1 MNNLEQR
8 KFVII
13 AAFVIIGIIF
23 LIQLFSI
30 QVIDDSYVSSAD
42 NQALRFVTKY
52 PSRGIIYDRNGEI
65 LVLNQAAYDLMV
77 VPGQVEN
84 IDTTLLCE
92 ILDIT
97 LDEFESNIDRASSYS
112 KYRASILRSK

>member
-1 MNNLEQR
+1 M
-8 KFVII
+8 
-13 AAFVIIGIIF
+13 
-23 LIQLFSI
+23 
-30 QVIDDSYVSSAD
+30 
-42 NQALRFVTKY
+42 
-52 PSRGIIYDRNGEI
+52 
-65 LVLNQAAYDLMV
+65 LNQAAYDLMV

-112 KYRASILRSK
+112 KYRASIFKKQMTASEYAQLAERLYQFPGFYGQKT